1 MWTSLLDKTNFWTH
15 FLDKKNTI
23 PIMVSIYSFT
33 TASGRPLSIPDI
45 DDEDID
51 EDVGVYLEN
60 GCLNCRSFVKEIEA
74 LSNQISTLQSLL
86 SHREHHLKVI
96 MRSSSYFI
104 FIFLTTSL
112 LSFR

>member
-1 MWTSLLDKTNFWTH
+1 MDISLGQKNILDT
-15 FLDKKNTI
+15 FLGQKKYYI

-96 MRSSSYFI
+96 SSVY
-104 FIFLTTSL
+104 LE
-112 LSFR
+112 R

>member
-1 MWTSLLDKTNFWTH
+1 M
-15 FLDKKNTI
+15 I
-23 PIMVSIYSFT
+23 GP
-33 TASGRPLSIPDI
+33 I

-60 GCLNCRSFVKEIEA
+60 GCLNCSSFVKEIEA

-96 MRSSSYFI
+96 MRSSYII

-112 LSFR
+112 LSFH

>member
-1 MWTSLLDKTNFWTH
+1 M
-15 FLDKKNTI
+15 I
-23 PIMVSIYSFT
+23 GP
-33 TASGRPLSIPDI
+33 I

-96 MRSSSYFI
+96 MRSSSYLFY
-104 FIFLTTSL
+104 FYFLDHKFVEFSL
-112 LSFR
+112 QWQIQ

>member
-1 MWTSLLDKTNFWTH
+1 M
-15 FLDKKNTI
+15 I
-23 PIMVSIYSFT
+23 GP
-33 TASGRPLSIPDI
+33 I

-60 GCLNCRSFVKEIEA
+60 GCLNCRSFVQEIEA

-96 MRSSSYFI
+96 MGYFCFFPLKI
-104 FIFLTTSL
+104 LY
-112 LSFR
+112 